1 MSEANEF
8 DCDLVLHGARVVA
21 PAGDVDGGGIAVRD
35 GRIVSVGPDAELAAW
50 RSGANEVVDAS
61 GQLLAPGL
69 VNTHC
74 HAGDSL
80 FRGLVENLSLE
91 AWLEKVWIAES
102 AILDPH
108 TTSLGAQLGLAE
120 NLLAGVTSVFDMFWF
135 PDTAAEAARQLGMRV
150 ATGGLFFDGV
160 GIDGKEQAVR
170 LDEARAFCET
180 WRDEPLVTPSLNP
193 HATYTVGPQQLEG
206 VARLAEETGALV
218 TVHAAETRQEQS
230 TARERFDATVLQHL
244 EAVGLLGP
252 QTVLAHC
259 VHLEPGDLEIIRATD
274 STVAHNPVSNLKL
287 GSGIAPVPEM
297 LDAGVRVTLGT
308 DGPISGND
316 MDPWLGLRLAAI
328 LHKGRT
334 MNPTTVSARQAFD
347 MATVRGAEAMRLD
360 TGVLEAGRLAD
371 FILLDLDGPHAT
383 PLFDAVH
390 HLVFAAG
397 RADVRDVYV
406 GGRRVV
412 ENRRLVHL
420 DLDAVREEIG
430 RLAPRIAATLEGA
443 AG

>member
-8 DCDLVLHGARVVA
+8 YCDLVLHGARVVA

-180 WRDEPLVTPSLNP
+180 WQDEPLVTPSLNP

-287 GSGIAPVPEM
+287 GSGIAPVP
-297 LDAGVRVTLGT
+297 
-308 DGPISGND
+308 
-316 MDPWLGLRLAAI
+316 
-328 LHKGRT
+328 
-334 MNPTTVSARQAFD
+334 
-347 MATVRGAEAMRLD
+347 
-360 TGVLEAGRLAD
+360 
-371 FILLDLDGPHAT
+371 
-383 PLFDAVH
+383 
-390 HLVFAAG
+390 
-397 RADVRDVYV
+397 
-406 GGRRVV
+406 
-412 ENRRLVHL
+412 
-420 DLDAVREEIG
+420 
-430 RLAPRIAATLEGA
+430 
-443 AG
+443 